1 MQPILLETFRYFTV
15 VEGYRW
21 PIIYLIGFHLLL
33 EPPFPAW
40 LLLVV
45 APAGP
50 GSFPLRA
57 RSTRWQCNGKN
68 LPCRGGK
75 GKFHP
80 QNHPAGN
87 FKFEHKTSRS

>member
-1 MQPILLETFRYFTV
+1 MDEPLCNSFYWKRFVIVPCLRATSGCALGDSV
-15 VEGYRW
+15 
-21 PIIYLIGFHLLL
+21 YLMGFNLLL
-33 EPPFPAW
+33 EPPLLAW

-45 APAGP
+45 APPGL

-75 GKFHP
+75 AEFHP
-80 QNHPAGN
+80 
-87 FKFEHKTSRS
+87 KTTRHER